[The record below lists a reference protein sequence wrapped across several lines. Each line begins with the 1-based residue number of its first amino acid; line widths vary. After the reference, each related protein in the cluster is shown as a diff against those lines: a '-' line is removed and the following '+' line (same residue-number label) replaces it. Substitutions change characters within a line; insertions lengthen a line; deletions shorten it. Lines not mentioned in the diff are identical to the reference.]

1 MMVLLERSQHLFRE
15 DLTELVM
22 LAHKSNTHQ
31 HQWKAFYCH
40 MFFEQAP
47 TALENKIRPEVQN
60 RQNMSRRMKTRIK
73 IQVNGGKKKTNQNTT
88 AKKNKNSVSNFHYL
102 DTDASLKFKLQSDHV
117 HFFHCAK
124 LIELRDLFGHLING
138 YFNGV
143 QLCAGLAYDLNTLLH
158 IWKQV
163 AGCSNARNTLERLG

>member
-1 MMVLLERSQHLFRE
+1 MVLLERSQHLFRE

-73 IQVNGGKKKTNQNTT
+73 IQVNGGKKKQTKTQQPRKTKT
-88 AKKNKNSVSNFHYL
+88 VCLIFITLTLTLPWSLSCSRIMSTSSIVQSWLSSETFLDISSIATSMGFSSVLVWLMTWIRFFTYGNKW
-102 DTDASLKFKLQSDHV
+102 
-117 HFFHCAK
+117 
-124 LIELRDLFGHLING
+124 
-138 YFNGV
+138 
-143 QLCAGLAYDLNTLLH
+143 LAAQMQEIH
-158 IWKQV
+158 
-163 AGCSNARNTLERLG
+163 

>member
-60 RQNMSRRMKTRIK
+60 RQNMSRKMKTRIK
-73 IQVNGGKKKTNQNTT
+73 IQVNGGKK
-88 AKKNKNSVSNFHYL
+88 NKPKHNS
-102 DTDASLKFKLQSDHV
+102 Q
-117 HFFHCAK
+117 
-124 LIELRDLFGHLING
+124 E
-138 YFNGV
+138 
-143 QLCAGLAYDLNTLLH
+143 
-158 IWKQV
+158 KQKQCV
-163 AGCSNARNTLERLG
+163 